1 MHRCIAICRT
11 AIHVSI
17 HVVPYRYVE
26 RFYSDSDSGFCVRY
40 IRLSGLQNDIFQSA
54 FHWISEDS
62 LSRGPVTGL
71 YGEKYC
77 RKLRDFALCNIEREV
92 DLPYFFTCLIVY
104 SSRITPVFAHGDTA
118 DCQVTLNRLPLLI
131 NPYYMQLSDNCLNK
145 QHVHL

>member
-26 RFYSDSDSGFCVRY
+26 RFYSGFCVRY
-40 IRLSGLQNDIFQSA
+40 IRLSRLQNDIFQSA
-54 FHWISEDS
+54 FHWISED
-62 LSRGPVTGL
+62 
-71 YGEKYC
+71 YKYIC
-77 RKLRDFALCNIEREV
+77 IQGSSYWALWRKILPKVGRFRLREV

-131 NPYYMQLSDNCLNK
+131 NPYAIIG
-145 QHVHL
+145 